1 MEMLMFHINKREG
14 QPIYIQLYENIK
26 QSIMNGRMHEG
37 EKLPSKR
44 QLSQYLSVS
53 QTTVENAYAQL
64 VDEGYIYSQP
74 KSGFFVSDIE
84 TLPFTKRHHA
94 QHCLHIKYRRLNKL
108 MHLT

>member
-74 KSGFFVSDIE
+74 KSGFSSVTSKHCRSLKDI
-84 TLPFTKRHHA
+84 TPNIAYISKPDD
-94 QHCLHIKYRRLNKL
+94 
-108 MHLT
+108 